1 MASDWMGL
9 LGILAGLGVLIAFAY
24 RGWSVL
30 LVGPAAALVAAAI
43 AGEPLLA
50 SWTQTFMTGAAG
62 FIAQFFPL
70 FLLGALF
77 GKLMDDSGSAL
88 AIAHGL
94 TRALGTKHAIL
105 AVVIA
110 CALLT
115 YGGISLFVVA
125 FVIVPVAAALF
136 QRAEIPHRLI
146 PATVALGAFTFTMT
160 AMPGTPAIQNA
171 IPMPWFGTTPF
182 AAPGLGMIAAVI
194 MLLFGLWWLGLVAGQ
209 ARRRGEGYQP
219 ATSADASTDEAMLA
233 ETRVAADTPMAGTQ
247 LADTPLA
254 GQSRTDTAM
263 NPAGPAP
270 EATVLESRTA
280 ADLAADGLLRER
292 ASTTDVF
299 DPAECEHGQRS
310 PQEPAFVLAVLPI
323 LVVVATNLLMSLL
336 VLPWLDTDFL
346 AEPAWGATS
355 LAAVGGIW
363 SVATALLAGILALIA
378 VNLRRLIAL
387 RATLDAGANASV
399 LPVLNTAS
407 MVGFGAVI
415 AALPAFELI
424 SAAFLSLDGG
434 PLVSL
439 AVATNVIAGITGSAS
454 GGLMITLQA
463 LGDTYAELAA
473 ASGIDPELMH
483 RVASIASGGLSS
495 LPHNGAVVTL
505 LAIAGVSHKG
515 SYRDIAVVMIGG
527 TLVALITIIVL
538 GLLFGSF

>member
-1 MASDWMGL
+1 MGL
-9 LGILAGLGVLIAFAY
+9 LGILAGLGVLIALAY

-43 AGEPLLA
+43 SGEPLLA
-50 SWTQTFMTGAAG
+50 SWTQTFMRGAAG

-94 TRALGTKHAIL
+94 TRALGVKHAIL

-182 AAPGLGMIAAVI
+182 AAPGLGLIAAAI
-194 MLLFGLWWLGLVAGQ
+194 MLLFGLWWLGLVAAQ

-219 ATSADASTDEAMLA
+219 AALAATGTKDDTTLADAG
-233 ETRVAADTPMAGTQ
+233 P
-247 LADTPLA
+247 
-254 GQSRTDTAM
+254 RTESSAL
-263 NPAGPAP
+263 
-270 EATVLESRTA
+270 EQRSAT
-280 ADLAADGLLRER
+280 DLAADGLLRER

-299 DPAECEHGQRS
+299 DPAECDHGQRS
-310 PQEPAFVLAVLPI
+310 AQEPAFVLAVLPI
-323 LVVVATNLLMSLL
+323 LVVVGTNLLMSLV

-346 AEPAWGATS
+346 AEPAWGSTS

-363 SVATALLAGILALIA
+363 SVASALLAGIVALIA
-378 VNLRRLIAL
+378 VNLRRLTAL

-415 AALPAFELI
+415 AALPAFDLI

-473 ASGIDPELMH
+473 TAGIDPELMH

-515 SYRDIAVVMIGG
+515 SYRDIAVVMLGG
-527 TLVALITIIVL
+527 TLIALTAVILL
-538 GLLFGSF
+538 GLLVGSF

>member
-1 MASDWMGL
+1 MGSDWMGL
-9 LGILAGLGVLIAFAY
+9 LGILVGLGVLIAFAY

-182 AAPGLGMIAAVI
+182 AAPGLGMIAAAI

-209 ARRRGEGYQP
+209 ARRRGEGYQLQP
-219 ATSADASTDEAMLA
+219 AVRADPSKDDGMLA
-233 ETRVAADTPMAGTQ
+233 ETKLAADTS
-247 LADTPLA
+247 LASTN
-254 GQSRTDTAM
+254 RTDTAI
-263 NPAGPAP
+263 NPAGPTP
-270 EATVLESRTA
+270 EATALESRSA

-310 PQEPAFVLAVLPI
+310 AQEPAFVLAVLPI

-336 VLPWLDTDFL
+336 VLPWLETDFL

-378 VNLRRLIAL
+378 VNLQRLKAL

-463 LGDTYAELAA
+463 LGDTYAELGAA
-473 ASGIDPELMH
+473 AGIDPELMH

>member
-1 MASDWMGL
+1 MSSDWIGL
-9 LGILAGLGVLIAFAY
+9 IGILAGLGVLIGLAY

-50 SWTQTFMTGAAG
+50 SWTQVFMGGAAG

-88 AIAHGL
+88 SIAHGL
-94 TRALGTKHAIL
+94 TRFLGTKHAIL
-105 AVVIA
+105 AVVVS

-125 FVIVPVAAALF
+125 FVVVPVAAALF
-136 QRAEIPHRLI
+136 RRAEIPHRLI

-182 AAPGLGMIAAVI
+182 AAPGLGLIAAAI
-194 MLLFGLWWLGLVAGQ
+194 MLVFGLWWLGLVAAR
-209 ARRRGEGYQP
+209 ARRRGEGY
-219 ATSADASTDEAMLA
+219 
-233 ETRVAADTPMAGTQ
+233 
-247 LADTPLA
+247 
-254 GQSRTDTAM
+254 
-263 NPAGPAP
+263 GPA
-270 EATVLESRTA
+270 ATT
-280 ADLAADGLLRER
+280 DLAIADQPSSSGEPAAKELTENALLRER

-299 DPAECEHGQRS
+299 DPAECARGARCAEGPHIALS
-310 PQEPAFVLAVLPI
+310 VLPV
-323 LVVVATNLLMSLL
+323 LVVVATNMLMSLA
-336 VLPWLDTDFL
+336 VLPLLDTGFL
-346 AEPAWGATS
+346 ADPAWGETS

-378 VNLRRLIAL
+378 VNVRRLPAL

-415 AALPAFELI
+415 AALPAFELV
-424 SAAFLSLDGG
+424 SAAFLSLNGG

-463 LGDTYAELAA
+463 LGETYAELAA
-473 ASGIDPELMH
+473 AAGIDPELMH

-515 SYRDIAVVMIGG
+515 SYRDIAVVMLGG
-527 TLVALITIIVL
+527 TLTALVATIVL

>member
-1 MASDWMGL
+1 MGL

-50 SWTQTFMTGAAG
+50 SWTQTFMTGATG

-94 TRALGTKHAIL
+94 TRALGTQHAIL

-182 AAPGLGMIAAVI
+182 AAPGLGMIAAAI
-194 MLLFGLWWLGLVAGQ
+194 MLLFGLWWLGLVAAQ

-219 ATSADASTDEAMLA
+219 AVQADPSKDDAMLA
-233 ETRVAADTPMAGTQ
+233 DTQPAGT
-247 LADTPLA
+247 
-254 GQSRTDTAM
+254 SRTDPAI

-270 EATVLESRTA
+270 AATALESRSA

-299 DPAECEHGQRS
+299 DPAECDHGQRS
-310 PQEPAFVLAVLPI
+310 AQEPVFVLAVLPI
-323 LVVVATNLLMSLL
+323 LVVVATNLLMSLV

-378 VNLRRLIAL
+378 GNLQRLKAL

-439 AVATNVIAGITGSAS
+439 AVATNVVAGITGSAS

-463 LGDTYAELAA
+463 LGDTYAELAVA
-473 ASGIDPELMH
+473 AGIDPELMH